1 MRRTFVDRDPG
12 VLRPWLARDGA
23 LIRLRLVGGALPS
36 ASLRAV
42 AEIAADLADPHIH
55 LTSRANLQLRSLD
68 HDGGRLPDDTVS
80 RIACTGLFPSPSHDL
95 VRNILVSPLTG
106 RLGGRADLR
115 PVACALDAALLA
127 EPELAGLPGLFWF
140 SLDDGRGDVAARS
153 LDVGLV
159 ALDAETA
166 QIRVGSQ
173 RWDAVLPLDEAP
185 AAMLELAHRFQM
197 VRGTGNTA
205 LWHVDEL
212 PAKGLELLDDE
223 RERDAR
229 TQVVAGPPAF
239 GMLTQDDG
247 RRVLHVEVPDGA
259 LTHELALE
267 IAEMSPELVVTPWR
281 SILVPDL
288 GAALPARGPGPG
300 PHSVPV
306 LPLP

>member
-1 MRRTFVDRDPG
+1 MKRTFVDRDPG

-23 LIRLRLVGGALPS
+23 LVRLRLVGGAISS

-55 LTSRANLQLRSLD
+55 LTSRANLQLRSMD
-68 HDGGRLPDDTVS
+68 HVEGSLPDDLVS
-80 RIACTGLFPSPSHDL
+80 RIARTGLFPSPSHDL

-115 PVACALDAALLA
+115 PVARALDLALRA
-127 EPELAGLPGLFWF
+127 DPELAGLPGLFWF

-153 LDVGLV
+153 LDVGLF

-173 RWDAVLPLDEAP
+173 RWEATLALDEAP
-185 AAMLELAHRFQM
+185 EAMLELARRFQL
-197 VRGTGNTA
+197 VRGIGNTA

-212 PAKGLELLDDE
+212 PAKGLELLDNE
-223 RERDAR
+223 HERDAR
-229 TQVVAGPPAF
+229 THAVADPPPF
-239 GMLTQDDG
+239 GRLGQDDG
-247 RRVLHVEVPDGA
+247 REMLHIEVPDGA
-259 LTHELALE
+259 LSPELALE
-267 IAEMSPELVVTPWR
+267 IAELAPDLVLTPWR
-281 SILVPDL
+281 SVLVPDL
-288 GAALPARGPGPG
+288 DDGSHVRAL
-300 PHSVPV
+300 